1 MSDIKPPWPFPTAQ
15 AHPKPAEASAQCA
28 PPTVQVQQV
37 RESTLDHAVEE
48 SFPASDPVAVVSTKV
63 VETASNDSAAD
74 PAAGR

>member
-1 MSDIKPPWPFPTAQ
+1 MSDAKAPWPFPTAQ
-15 AHPKPAEASAQCA
+15 AHPKPADNAAGSA

-63 VETASNDSAAD
+63 VEEDVKDSPAKSDAS
-74 PAAGR
+74 